1 MLCHALHVYKN
12 KIEKKKRINF
22 DVEENTRQM
31 DWIQS
36 KEEEKIYRRLISM
49 NMCVFSCYGWGV
61 MYFSWM
67 WSKYRILSR

>member
-31 DWIQS
+31 DRIQS
-36 KEEEKIYRRLISM
+36 KEEAKNISAS
-49 NMCVFSCYGWGV
+49 NKHEYVC
-61 MYFSWM
+61 
-67 WSKYRILSR
+67 I